1 MSKETWMNQAL
12 ELAKDSIE
20 TGGGPFGAIVVRGNE
35 VVGRGQNRVT
45 LHNDPTAHA
54 EVQAIRDACNNL
66 NTFDLTGCQIFTS
79 CEPCPMCF
87 SAIYWAR
94 IDTVYYAGTHS
105 DAEKAGFDDAFI
117 YNEIKLPMQQRSV
130 LFEQVNAHRGFD
142 PFVKW
147 LAFDGKTHY

>member
-66 NTFDLTGCQIFTS
+66 NTFDLTGCQIYTS

-94 IDTVYYAGTHS
+94 IDTVFYAGTHA

-117 YNEIKLPMQQRSV
+117 YNEIKLPLQQRSV
-130 LFEQVNAHRGFD
+130 LFEQVNAQQGFD
-142 PFVKW
+142 PFAKW